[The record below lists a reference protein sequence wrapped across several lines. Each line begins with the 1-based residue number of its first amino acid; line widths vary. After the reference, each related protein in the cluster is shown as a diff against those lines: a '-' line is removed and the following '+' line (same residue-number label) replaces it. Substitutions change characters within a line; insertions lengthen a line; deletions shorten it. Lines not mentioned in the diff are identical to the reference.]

1 MRTFV
6 ALCALL
12 LCLTPVAD
20 AQSAAPSAPEIAA
33 PEIAAPEIAAPEV
46 AATVQRFY
54 GGLTTLE
61 LGFTQSYWSDAY
73 GRNLRTSAGTLRI
86 RRPGRLRFDYT
97 TPAGQ
102 VMTAVDD
109 RVLHYEPGDDGEP
122 GQYYRAE
129 TDLVSRAFGFL
140 TGASRL
146 EDDYRFAIVEGRRR
160 IPDTVCL
167 QLTPRRES
175 PFAHVLLYV
184 RTEGAT
190 AGVVSAVSIE
200 TLAGDWNN
208 FRFPEA
214 AMRIDPT
221 FDAATF
227 DYTPPAEAREITPPA

>member
-109 RVLHYEPGDDGEP
+109 R
-122 GQYYRAE
+122 
-129 TDLVSRAFGFL
+129 
-140 TGASRL
+140 
-146 EDDYRFAIVEGRRR
+146 
-160 IPDTVCL
+160 
-167 QLTPRRES
+167 
-175 PFAHVLLYV
+175 
-184 RTEGAT
+184 TEGAT